1 MKSELSDAQKSAL
14 QQIPSLERLL
24 ASDALADLLA
34 RYDRDFVLET
44 LRRVVSNVRR
54 QILAGNTDLPG
65 ANDYGTQA

>member
-14 QQIPSLERLL
+14 QQIPSLEQLL

-44 LRRVVSNVRR
+44 LRRVV
-54 QILAGNTDLPG
+54 
-65 ANDYGTQA
+65 